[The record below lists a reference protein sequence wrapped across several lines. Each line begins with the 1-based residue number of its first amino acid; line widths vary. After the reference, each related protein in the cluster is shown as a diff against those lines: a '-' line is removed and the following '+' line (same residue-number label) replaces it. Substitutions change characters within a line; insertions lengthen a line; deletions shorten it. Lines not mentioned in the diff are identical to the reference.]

1 MTLEL
6 ICTELGKQHAL
17 PSLSAT
23 IIDDAIR
30 GVLKTS
36 PLVLI
41 DVKSGHLCDGQKRVL
56 IYRSEPEF
64 EKLLSSITEG
74 LDGDGVQRAVKKYF
88 EYVTLS
94 HVWEGKE
101 PLFQD
106 VNNAGSVWDL
116 DESYPLNQKLRHFCK
131 VVRADGY
138 RWAWSDTCC
147 IDKTISTVL
156 NQ

>member
-1 MTLEL
+1 MTLGL
-6 ICTELGKQHAL
+6 ICTELGKKHAL
-17 PSLSAT
+17 PSRSAT
-23 IIDDAIR
+23 IIEDAIR

-36 PLVLI
+36 PIVLI
-41 DVKSGHLCDGQKRVL
+41 DVKSGHLCDGAKRILV
-56 IYRSEPEF
+56 YKSEPEY
-64 EKLLSSITEG
+64 EKPLSSITEE

-101 PLFQD
+101 PSFQD
-106 VNNAGSVWDL
+106 VNNTGSVWDL
-116 DESYPLNQKLRHFCK
+116 DKSFPLNQKLRNFCK

-147 IDKTISTVL
+147 IDKMVSTVL
-156 NQ
+156 N